1 MNNNRTEIAPDAVE
15 KAVSGDRKALEE
27 LLTGIQYPVF
37 HLSLRMLGSI
47 PDAEDA
53 TQEILLKVMTHLSSF
68 RGGKRLYH
76 LGFPHCRQS
85 SEGLQKAYVCQPS
98 FKLRILRSGY

>member
-27 LLTGIQYPVF
+27 LLTGIQDPVF

-53 TQEILLKVMTHLSSF
+53 TQEILLSYDTSF
-68 RGGKRLYH
+68 LIPWGKRLYH